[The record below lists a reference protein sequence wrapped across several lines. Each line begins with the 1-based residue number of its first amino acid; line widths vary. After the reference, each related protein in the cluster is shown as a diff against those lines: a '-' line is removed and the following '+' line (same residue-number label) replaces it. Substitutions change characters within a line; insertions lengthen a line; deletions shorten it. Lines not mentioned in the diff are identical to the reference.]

1 MSRAELNKII
11 PAFTAYKFL
20 KTLIQPYTAF
30 EAYKLGIIDKN
41 GNFKKK
47 VSELRSAKEKRAASV
62 FIRII
67 INLKKLIEKI
77 PSPAIRQKLR
87 NVQTSLFMIKEEV
100 KEVGG
105 DPDEIETIFYEYVK
119 EVNPELY
126 EEIAN
131 SMGGNFADP
140 QVGTANPNLA
150 GPTMPLGF
158 VRRKKKKKKDE
169 DE

>member
-1 MSRAELNKII
+1 MEHFFS
-11 PAFTAYKFL
+11 
-20 KTLIQPYTAF
+20 
-30 EAYKLGIIDKN
+30 IIDKN

-77 PSPAIRQKLR
+77 PSPAIRQRLR

-131 SMGGNFADP
+131 SMGGII
-140 QVGTANPNLA
+140 
-150 GPTMPLGF
+150 
-158 VRRKKKKKKDE
+158 
-169 DE
+169 